1 MRKFSD
7 ALSKE
12 VYRSVYNRSKAV
24 KNPWWVCITEGE
36 YVDGEFVVKP
46 VFLLSEESNILSANL
61 TMVSLGMSLNALIE
75 NTLHPT
81 EFEWEKND
89 SGMLEE
95 VYIHMGIVHLSR
107 KGEIVLWELVEPE
120 EILKTL

>member
-1 MRKFSD
+1 MKKFSD

-12 VYRSVYNRSKAV
+12 IYRSVYNRSKKV

-36 YVDGEFVVKP
+36 YVDGEFVLKP
-46 VFLLSEESNILSANL
+46 SFLLSEERTILSASRVFL
-61 TMVSLGMSLNALIE
+61 SLGMSLNTLIE
-75 NTLHPT
+75 KTLYPE

-89 SGMLEE
+89 DGMLKE
-95 VYIHMGIVHLSR
+95 VYIRMGIVHVTR

-120 EILKTL
+120 EIFKTL